1 MAVLVAAILFTSV
14 AQRTEHGF
22 PKASGE
28 VRFLSGV
35 LKGQVYFRLTLCY
48 YKNYVLPTKRNDEL
62 KKAYPGICKEYHEE
76 IIALFL
82 NDYTYA
88 DISRTLASEEDVQ
101 ISPASI
107 STYIKKHI
115 AEGTPEDEV
124 FPQALTGVVG
134 PPLIIDEEE
143 YAEDEQVT
151 AEEEPGKLVEL
162 GYDPDKFYIA
172 GAKQWQRT
180 PGGPYLHS
188 YNVQPIKVVEPI
200 STEHFDA
207 MIASITDVSYPEH
220 VEPGTGD
227 KAFVFAAGDLQLGKA
242 DGDGTKGIVKRY
254 MESVQHAVDKVHR
267 FSDEIGPIHI
277 SWVGDFIEGM
287 VSQGGRNARRTELT
301 TTQQV
306 SLMQHLMIF
315 TIKAFAPLTTKLTI
329 DSVPGNHDQ
338 AQREPV
344 STDSS
349 DSWAVQ
355 ALASIKQSLEEF
367 GDPYLFGHL
376 EFGIVAFDEDTLV
389 RTVAGTKIVQ
399 VHGDQW
405 TKGKHWDWLKG
416 QLFNRHSPMQ
426 GVHVLIH
433 GHNHTGCFEQEN
445 DMFTVRTPSFESESN
460 YYRRRHGGV
469 GNPSAAT
476 FLTKDG
482 EIFSFD
488 FR

>member
-1 MAVLVAAILFTSV
+1 
-14 AQRTEHGF
+14 
-22 PKASGE
+22 
-28 VRFLSGV
+28 
-35 LKGQVYFRLTLCY
+35 
-48 YKNYVLPTKRNDEL
+48 L
-62 KKAYPGICKEYHEE
+62 KKAYPGVCREYHEAITE
-76 IIALFL
+76 LYASGL
-82 NDYTYA
+82 TYA
-88 DISRTLASEEDVQ
+88 DISRDIAEAFDIQ
-101 ISPASI
+101 ISPTAI
-107 STYIKKHI
+107 STYLKKHI
-115 AEGTPEDEV
+115 EAGTPEEESD
-124 FPQALTGVVG
+124 PTARLRPITGVVA
-134 PPLIIDEEE
+134 PPTSFDEEE
-143 YAEDEQVT
+143 YAEDEQVS
-151 AEEEPGKLVEL
+151 AEEEPGKLEEL
-162 GYDPDKFYIA
+162 GYDPTKFYIA

-200 STEHFDA
+200 STESFDLL
-207 MIASITDVSYPEH
+207 IASVTDVSYPEY

-227 KAFVFAAGDLQLGKA
+227 KGFVFAAGDLQLGKA
-242 DGDGTKGIVKRY
+242 DGDGTKGIVQRY
-254 MESVQHAVDKVHR
+254 VDSVQHAVNKVNR
-267 FSDEIGPIHI
+267 FRDEIGPIHI

-306 SLMQHLMIF
+306 QLMQTLMIF

-355 ALASIKQSLEEF
+355 ALSSIKQALTEF

-389 RTVAGTKIVQ
+389 REVAGTKIVQ